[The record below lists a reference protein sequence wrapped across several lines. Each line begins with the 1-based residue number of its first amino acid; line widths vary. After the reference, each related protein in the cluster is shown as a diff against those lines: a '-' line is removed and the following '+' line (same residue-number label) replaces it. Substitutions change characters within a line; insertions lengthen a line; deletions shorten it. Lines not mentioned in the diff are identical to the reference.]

1 MMGISFG
8 PNLDLFYLDF
18 SLLFLGLA
26 LASPFII
33 LKLPEIHNPT
43 YWRFST
49 WRNLYKIKVFGLGS
63 IEGFV
68 KRYNANVVIGFGNQ
82 ANFTRTYLSIDTI
95 SRA

>member
-8 PNLDLFYLDF
+8 PNLDFFNFDF

-26 LASPFII
+26 LAPPFII
-33 LKLPEIHNPT
+33 LKLAKIHNPT
-43 YWRFST
+43 HRRFGT
-49 WRNLYKIKVFGLGS
+49 WRNLYKIEVFVLGS

-68 KRYNANVVIGFGNQ
+68 KRHNANVVVGFGNQ
-82 ANFTRTYLSIDTI
+82 ANFARTYLSIDTV